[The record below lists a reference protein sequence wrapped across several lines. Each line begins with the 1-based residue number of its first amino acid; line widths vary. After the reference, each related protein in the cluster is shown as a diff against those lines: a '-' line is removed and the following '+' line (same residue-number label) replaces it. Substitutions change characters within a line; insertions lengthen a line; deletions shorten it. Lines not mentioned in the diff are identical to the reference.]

1 MFLSVQLPSCLLC
14 VTFTQDEDKKV
25 QLTVLNDRSQ
35 GGTSLSDGEV
45 ELMVSRLESSNRERM
60 IIFPQLHRRMLKDDR
75 RGVGEPLNE
84 TGQFGEGLIIRGKH
98 FVLVDDI
105 DKSSTAHRL
114 MAEQLFLAPRLSFN
128 PSTTSNL
135 SQQYNTM
142 VCIIFLLI
150 Q

>member
-1 MFLSVQLPSCLLC
+1 M
-14 VTFTQDEDKKV
+14 
-25 QLTVLNDRSQ
+25 
-35 GGTSLSDGEV
+35 
-45 ELMVSRLESSNRERM
+45 
-60 IIFPQLHRRMLKDDR
+60 IFPQLHRRMLKDDK

-98 FVLVDDI
+98 FVLVDNI

-128 PSTTSNL
+128 PSTTTNL

-142 VCIIFLLI
+142 VCINCINPIIMFIFTH
-150 Q
+150 